1 MKSRAV
7 RSGTETAK
15 SIKLPTKVQNAATAN
30 NTRRNQTPDAAE
42 TAVLAA
48 VGVKLEEF
56 SDTLAS
62 CDSSTGHIVT
72 GQTGTL
78 KWSKRRSVTSALGS
92 KAESSHQAFPVRFS
106 SNSRRLARSAL
117 CQSLT

>member
-1 MKSRAV
+1 MKSRALIKP

-15 SIKLPTKVQNAATAN
+15 SIKLPTKVSNAATAN

-48 VGVKLEEF
+48 VGVKPEEF

-72 GQTGTL
+72 GQTGRPEVV
-78 KWSKRRSVTSALGS
+78 KRICR
-92 KAESSHQAFPVRFS
+92 PR
-106 SNSRRLARSAL
+106 RRLAYQYRNRYSRVP
-117 CQSLT
+117 TR